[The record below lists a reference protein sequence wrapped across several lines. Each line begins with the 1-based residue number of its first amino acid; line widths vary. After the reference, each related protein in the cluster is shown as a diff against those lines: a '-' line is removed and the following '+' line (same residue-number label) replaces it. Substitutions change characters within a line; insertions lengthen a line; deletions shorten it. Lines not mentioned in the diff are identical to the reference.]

1 MSSVSGIKVS
11 VKADKSYYLNSV
23 RKSWDVLAIHE
34 TGPNRGQVFPK
45 VMPMYSKEVI
55 TDQQVEFIWHYL
67 RTLSP
72 VDQAGP
78 PVVKLKKDKNTQP
91 KSLLDVRN
99 ELWSL
104 IEPE

>member
-1 MSSVSGIKVS
+1 M
-11 VKADKSYYLNSV
+11 
-23 RKSWDVLAIHE
+23 E
-34 TGPNRGQVFPK
+34 TRTNRGQAFPK

-72 VDQAGP
+72 ADQAGP

-99 ELWSL
+99 EVVVTD
-104 IEPE
+104 EPKSFEAPLEEIKRKNFFMGYSME